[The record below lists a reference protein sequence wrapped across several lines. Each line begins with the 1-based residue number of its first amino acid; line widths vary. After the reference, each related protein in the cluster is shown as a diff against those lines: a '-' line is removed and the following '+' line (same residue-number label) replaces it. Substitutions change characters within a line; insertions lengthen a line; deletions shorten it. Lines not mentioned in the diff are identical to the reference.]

1 MARQVA
7 RRESPAVN
15 PAYYRE
21 PVEDLYGWDESGEFA
36 SLIFVNDFHR
46 MAREGNSTLR
56 SGCGYPVRDGR
67 ANMDCPILPGRDQ
80 DLPLTAS
87 HVLWVY

>member
-1 MARQVA
+1 MANIPRVA
-7 RRESPAVN
+7 TFHQFLRDVMRVKLMTTAASGT
-15 PAYYRE
+15 
-21 PVEDLYGWDESGEFA
+21 YGPYK
-36 SLIFVNDFHR
+36 V
-46 MAREGNSTLR
+46 T
-56 SGCGYPVRDGR
+56 VRDGR